1 MYRLALNLTLAV
13 IFITSAAYA
22 SDAPAQGEV
31 AITASADREQPSG
44 WPVVVELT
52 LTNVGNEP
60 ISWWCGGPDVY
71 PGAEHFR
78 VQVRQGVKDDWR
90 DVKPTNGQYVE
101 GSGLDR
107 QLKPGESITVPLAL
121 PVDKKGES
129 NFRILPREWRADNFA
144 EVSVLLSDDTLYA
157 DHRRAR
163 VIEAV
168 SGQPDPFWRHIA
180 ERYADA
186 GVIEAMLSSVMEDDA
201 IIVARAASVLA
212 RQGKLPEG
220 AGADFAA
227 LVRRWLPQSPRPEW
241 GGLRED
247 IVAAALKTQSEEA
260 RTAVLDAMRAAPDAT
275 SRWIAINALRLSPG
289 DGEWFRRARA
299 AIIRLQRASPSDIEL
314 ARQSNLAV
322 EWLDGRLEYPE
333 PPQRWQSY

>member
-1 MYRLALNLTLAV
+1 MYRLALKLILAAL
-13 IFITSAAYA
+13 FIASTAHA

-44 WPVVVELT
+44 WPVIVELT

-60 ISWWCGGPDVY
+60 IKWWCGGPDVY

-78 VQVRQGVKDDWR
+78 VQVRQGVGDDWR
-90 DVKPTNGQYVE
+90 DVKPTNGQYIE
-101 GSGLDR
+101 GSGTYR
-107 QLKPGESITVPLAL
+107 HLKPGESITVPLAL
-121 PVDKKGES
+121 PVEKKSES
-129 NFRILPREWRADNFA
+129 SFRILPREWSADKFA
-144 EVSVLLSDDTLYA
+144 EVSVLLSDDPVYA
-157 DHRRAR
+157 DRRRAR
-163 VIEAV
+163 MIEAV
-168 SGQPDPFWRHIA
+168 LGQTDPFWRHIA

-186 GVIEAMLSSVMEDDA
+186 AVIEAMLSSVMEDDA
-201 IIVARAASVLA
+201 PIVAKAASVLA

-220 AGADFAA
+220 AGGDFAA

-260 RTAVLDAMRAAPDAT
+260 RTAVLDAMRAAPDAN

-289 DGEWFRRARA
+289 DDEWLRRARA
-299 AIIRLQRASPSDIEL
+299 AIIRLQRASPRDAEL
-314 ARQSNLAV
+314 ERQSKLAV
-322 EWLDGRLEYPE
+322 QWLDSRLEYPE
-333 PPQRWQSY
+333 PPQR